1 MRLSKIELE
10 SYRNHAHSVIE
21 IGGASFIVFRGPNHA
36 GKSSI
41 REAIS
46 MGLAL
51 TTSSLDPQGRNF
63 TRKIK
68 RGSDKG
74 VVKLD
79 IQGNHL
85 IQQVVTLNTNTTGRT
100 VRSTCIDDP
109 DWRPLPFDNFLE
121 RFKDAL
127 LVAAN
132 TDYFLLRMD
141 ENRQKSLLAKLAL
154 PERYDFPEEIVQG
167 VVKALGEGA
176 IKFDGEPFAVIAQAY
191 KKLYEERAVVNRQVK
206 DFVIP
211 EKLPIVTGVDSDS
224 LQKKLGEARAER
236 QNIESEKDAAVK
248 AAGDVEVKRA
258 KMTTKMD
265 GLKERCIQLST
276 RIKEIENALLPDE
289 QIDSLKIVAKR
300 KEEHDKIVTRLSELD
315 TKITDARKEW
325 EAWKSLGTD
334 LLRCPKC
341 EQPITK
347 EYVESNVSGS
357 LAVLENAKSSHAE
370 LLTELKAL
378 GDVDGAVASIAKQ
391 ETDLR
396 EKATLQKTL
405 DDTIKEGRELRKD
418 VDALGPA
425 VNAAAQYGDPLE
437 AVDKKINWIVE
448 ELRPVIAA
456 EERVKEIKTKTEALE
471 VLQKQASRLDELVK
485 YFDKDGI
492 KAKLLAE
499 HIGGFENKLNE
510 TLGAFGYKCALS
522 IEPYEM
528 QVTNTAG
535 DTILT
540 TELSDSE
547 QLMFSVA
554 LQCAVSRVAGIGF
567 IVADRMDTFL
577 PEERKKANRCLY
589 MMATDKILEQ
599 VIMVLS
605 DESTEVPNLPGS
617 AFFFVN
623 KGTVKRLE

>member
-1 MRLSKIELE
+1 VIKGA
-10 SYRNHAHSVIE
+10 NHS
-21 IGGASFIVFRGPNHA
+21 

-41 REAIS
+41 RQALS
-46 MGLAL
+46 MNLNPS
-51 TTSSLDPQGRNF
+51 TSGLDPQGRGF

-68 RGSDKG
+68 RGEPKA
-74 VVKLD
+74 VITAD
-79 IQGNHL
+79 IQGGKHL
-85 IQQVVTLNTNTTGRT
+85 IQNVVTLNTNTSGRT
-100 VRSTCIDDP
+100 SCAVCLDDS
-109 DWRPLPFDNFLE
+109 DWKPLPFENFLS
-121 RFKDAL
+121 RYKDAV
-127 LVAAN
+127 LVAVN
-132 TDYFLLRMD
+132 TEAFIAMD

-167 VVKALGEGA
+167 VVKALGDGA
-176 IKFDGEPFAVIAQAY
+176 IDFDGEPFAVIAKAY
-191 KKLYEERAVVNRQVK
+191 KKLYDERAVVNRQVK

-211 EKLPIVTGVDSDS
+211 EKLPTVTGVDSDS
-224 LQKKLGEARAER
+224 LQKKLEEARAER
-236 QNIESEKDAAVK
+236 EKDAAVK

-258 KMTTKMD
+258 KMTTRMD
-265 GLKERCIQLST
+265 GLKEKCIQLST
-276 RIKEIENALLPDE
+276 RMKEIEDALLPDE
-289 QIDSLKIVAKR
+289 QVESLRIIAKR
-300 KEEHDKIVTRLSELD
+300 KEEHDRIVTRLSELD

-347 EYVESNVSGS
+347 EYVESNVSGA

-396 EKATLQKTL
+396 EKATHQKTL
-405 DDTIKEGRELRKD
+405 DDTINEGRGLRRD

-425 VNAAAQYGDPLE
+425 VDAAAKFADPLAE
-437 AVDKKINWIVE
+437 KDAEINKMID

-528 QVTNTAG
+528 QVTNAAG

-589 MMATDKILEQ
+589 MMATDKTLEQ